1 MSNRVK
7 IKEYGIP
14 LFVFYSKILFC
25 LRCYS
30 AFYEGIE

>member
-14 LFVFYSKILFC
+14 LFFYSKILFC